1 MRAFKYKG
9 KKFSKSTEGGAI
21 WSLSADSE
29 IRLLTVNIIKT
40 IADRLKSPKAACT
53 ENSKSSRVKVSS
65 QTNPKLF
72 HAGGLKLRAILKK

>member
-40 IADRLKSPKAACT
+40 IADRLKSPKAACALS
-53 ENSKSSRVKVSS
+53 SKTFK
-65 QTNPKLF
+65 QMLF
-72 HAGGLKLRAILKK
+72 LKYAKNFLLQAA